1 MLIIIGD
8 DSLGVSVALMV
19 ALCTLSCCCLCKVCS
34 NVSEALM
41 LTICVRFR
49 SCLCIVCSNVS
60 EALMLAIRVRFC
72 SCLSKVCSHVSG
84 AFLLALRTFTYREVY
99 RNIECGEN
107 GHRTTT
113 VTLLAHVCRGLIRC
127 CKTVHYYLL
136 SKVMGI
142 FDSTVEPHLMDT
154 PQNYTDNSRLSLHS
168 LQYLS
173 NC

>member
-1 MLIIIGD
+1 MF
-8 DSLGVSVALMV
+8 
-19 ALCTLSCCCLCKVCS
+19 
-34 NVSEALM
+34 SEALM
-41 LTICVRFR
+41 LAICVRFC
-49 SCLCIVCSNVS
+49 SCLCIVCSNDS

-72 SCLSKVCSHVSG
+72 SCLNKVCSHVSE
-84 AFLLALRTFTYREVY
+84 ALLLALQTFTYGEVY
-99 RNIECGEN
+99 RNIACEKN
-107 GHRTTT
+107 GHKTTT
-113 VTLLAHVCRGLIRC
+113 VTLLVHVCRGLIRC
-127 CKTVHYYLL
+127 KIMHYHLL

>member
-1 MLIIIGD
+1 MIHWVFQWL
-8 DSLGVSVALMV
+8 LWLLYVLYPAVACVKSVQMF
-19 ALCTLSCCCLCKVCS
+19 
-34 NVSEALM
+34 SEALM
-41 LTICVRFR
+41 LTICVRFH

-60 EALMLAIRVRFC
+60 EALLLVIHVRFC
-72 SCLSKVCSHVSG
+72 SCLSKVCSHVSE
-84 AFLLALRTFTYREVY
+84 ALLLALRTFTYREVY
-99 RNIECGEN
+99 RNIACEEN